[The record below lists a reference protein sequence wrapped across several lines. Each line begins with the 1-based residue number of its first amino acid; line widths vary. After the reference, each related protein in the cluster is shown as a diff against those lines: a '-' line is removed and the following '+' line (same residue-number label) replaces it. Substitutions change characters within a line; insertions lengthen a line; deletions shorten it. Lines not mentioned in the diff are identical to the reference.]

1 MARKRAMSQK
11 QQAEIRDLNK
21 RLSKKKSNLKSRY
34 GVVID
39 IPRIDT
45 NLKGKELKAQVEKV
59 QSFLNP
65 HNQNYQYVKPNKYGV
80 ALPKKEVNQV
90 KRFIKKVNKIKSDQ
104 RKKLMEL
111 DYTIQGE
118 VVGKAWQVKY
128 SNLSE
133 MDEMIPLQFKPDWF
147 TSVEDFRK
155 WVKRKFETY
164 GDNEGT
170 KDFTTGQFLNK
181 QRERYK
187 DNYISA
193 MYAELGM
200 TNEVE
205 KLANIIRGMDT
216 NTFYFTSLSTD
227 EGHIRYL
234 YEARYHDGVLE
245 EIAKVWI
252 PFEKQDTEK

>member
-155 WVKRKFETY
+155 WVKR
-164 GDNEGT
+164 
-170 KDFTTGQFLNK
+170 
-181 QRERYK
+181 
-187 DNYISA
+187 
-193 MYAELGM
+193 
-200 TNEVE
+200 
-205 KLANIIRGMDT
+205 
-216 NTFYFTSLSTD
+216 
-227 EGHIRYL
+227 
-234 YEARYHDGVLE
+234 
-245 EIAKVWI
+245 
-252 PFEKQDTEK
+252 